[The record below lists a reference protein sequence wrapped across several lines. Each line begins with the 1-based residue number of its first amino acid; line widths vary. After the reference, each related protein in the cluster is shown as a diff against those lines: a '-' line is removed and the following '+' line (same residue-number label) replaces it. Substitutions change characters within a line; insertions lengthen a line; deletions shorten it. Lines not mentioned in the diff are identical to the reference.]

1 MRRSIKKLF
10 VLCII
15 ALVLIASFWW
25 GEDASP
31 VTVENEVSPP
41 QMSERE
47 SEESKPAEVEE
58 NDEKKADEE
67 LPAPVEKS
75 EAAAVLSEEKPKTPG
90 KEPELKEKNE
100 NKEVLNAEK
109 QFVCSF
115 SVNCNTVLTN
125 IDRLDP
131 EKHSLIPSGG
141 ILYEREEV
149 AFSEGDTVFDVLL
162 REMTEAGIHMEF
174 AKTPVYGNVYIE
186 GIGNFYEFD
195 CGELSGWMYR
205 VNGVFPN
212 YGCDGYKLTPGDK
225 VEWVYTCNLGRDV
238 GGDYFAQNGE

>member
-10 VLCII
+10 ALCII

-31 VTVENEVSPP
+31 LKVENEISPP

-47 SEESKPAEVEE
+47 SEEPKTAEVEE
-58 NDEKKADEE
+58 NDEKAADEE
-67 LPAPVEKS
+67 LPGPVEKS
-75 EAAAVLSEEKPKTPG
+75 EAAVVQSAEKPKIPE
-90 KEPELKEKNE
+90 KEPELKEKSE
-100 NKEVLNAEK
+100 KKEVLAAEK
-109 QFVCSF
+109 QLVCSF
-115 SVNCNTVLTN
+115 SVNCNTVLAN
-125 IDRLDP
+125 IDRLAP

-141 ILYEREEV
+141 ILYEKDDI
-149 AFSEGDTVFDVLL
+149 AFGEGDTVFDVLL
-162 REMTEAGIHMEF
+162 REMTEAGIHTEF

-186 GIGNFYEFD
+186 GIGNLYEFD

-212 YGCDGYKLTPGDK
+212 YGCDGYRLAPGDK